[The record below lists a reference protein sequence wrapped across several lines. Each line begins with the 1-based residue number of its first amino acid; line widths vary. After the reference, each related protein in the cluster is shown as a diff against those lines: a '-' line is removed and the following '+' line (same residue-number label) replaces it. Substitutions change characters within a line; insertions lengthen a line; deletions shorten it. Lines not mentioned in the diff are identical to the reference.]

1 MATTNVPKGAGRPAA
16 AAKSRKHAQRTP
28 LPPKKGSPGAE
39 AIEAAS
45 CEGGEEAHYAHL
57 DANSQCPWDHASD
70 REKIVE
76 EARAIVP
83 DPAPEKPMG
92 ERTVA
97 ELRKVATRLLVSGAR
112 SMKRGDLLTAILEA
126 ERAVTKTAERLAKR
140 EPAADVFAVAEKS
153 NPATPAKSGEKP
165 LTKPQKL
172 VMGFVEERGYVD
184 RQMLAAAN
192 GAGPDS
198 PSITSVLKALVRRG
212 LLMEPDSNYGRY
224 LPVDAPAEIPAE
236 AACSG
241 DTNLTEGQAKSIAK
255 ADAFVAAASDLGW
268 GEQTR
273 SGMDQE
279 TYGVIVGRGEERIA
293 ISWRFGVFVGE
304 ECYHSHPARTPRKV
318 INASAAK
325 KIMAV
330 PAARADEEAAKVSAH
345 KNSRP
350 RPDRAAGATTA
361 VRKALPFDP
370 ETATDD
376 EVLEHVI
383 HGCLLTWVNEISG
396 EIDSARVSRP
406 SPTGRVGIK
415 HGSSGRSVNFLGETG
430 YRSVRV
436 SSILSIR

>member
-39 AIEAAS
+39 AIEANS
-45 CEGGEEAHYAHL
+45 CEGGEEAHYAHM
-57 DANSQCPWDHASD
+57 DANDQCPWDHASD
-70 REKIVE
+70 RAAIVE

-97 ELRKVATRLLVSGAR
+97 ELRKIATRLLIPGTR
-112 SMKRGDLLTAILEA
+112 GMKRGDLLNAILEA

-140 EPAADVFAVAEKS
+140 EPADDVFAVAEKS
-153 NPATPAKSGEKP
+153 KPATPAASGEKP

-172 VMGFVEERGYVD
+172 VMGIAGERGYVD
-184 RQMLAAAN
+184 RQMLAVAN

-198 PSITSVLKALVRRG
+198 PAITSVLKALVRRG
-212 LLMEPDSNYGRY
+212 LLIEPDSNYGRY
-224 LPVDAPAEIPAE
+224 LPASPEPEPEPV
-236 AACSG
+236 CSG
-241 DTNLTEGQAKSIAK
+241 DVNLTDAQAKSGTK
-255 ADAFVAAASDLGW
+255 ANAFVETAEGLDWKSARYRIEPD
-268 GEQTR
+268 GETVSVVVSR
-273 SGMDQE
+273 DK
-279 TYGVIVGRGEERIA
+279 EEIS
-293 ISWRFGVFVGE
+293 ISWRSGVFVGE
-304 ECYHSHPARTPRKV
+304 ECYHSHPGRSPRKI

-330 PAARADEEAAKVSAH
+330 PAAQADEEAQKVSAH

-350 RPDRAAGATTA
+350 RRDRAAGATTA

>member
-140 EPAADVFAVAEKS
+140 EPAAAVFAVAEKS
-153 NPATPAKSGEKP
+153 KPATPAASGEKP
-165 LTKPQKL
+165 LTKAQKE
-172 VMGFVEERGYVD
+172 VMRVVADRGYVD
-184 RQMLAAAN
+184 RQILAN
-192 GAGPDS
+192 WKGTSSDS
-198 PSITSVLKALVRRG
+198 PAITSVLKALVRRG
-212 LLMEPDSNYGRY
+212 LLVEPDSNYGQY
-224 LPVDAPAEIPAE
+224 LPASPESQPEPV
-236 AACSG
+236 CSG
-241 DTNLTEGQAKSIAK
+241 DVNISVEQAKSIAK
-255 ADAFVAAASDLGW
+255 ADAFLAAAVDLGW
-268 GEQTR
+268 AEKTR

-293 ISWRFGVFVGE
+293 ISWHFGVFAGE

-325 KIMAV
+325 KIMAT
-330 PAARADEEAAKVSAH
+330 PTAQADEEAQKASAH

-350 RPDRAAGATTA
+350 RRDRAAGTTTA

-370 ETATDD
+370 ETAMDD